1 MDLRSLQTFG
11 SRFPERINQIIFV
24 RLPQLGVRA
33 VKPDSGQRQSGFLL
47 AEGDHVASENS
58 VSRASSFYRRR
69 SEEHTSEL
77 QSRLHLVCR
86 LLLEKKKIINRGL
99 ALVVHIGHTLC

>member
-58 VSRASSFYRRR
+58 VSRASSFYRR
-69 SEEHTSEL
+69 L
-77 QSRLHLVCR
+77 NRLHSRR
-86 LLLEKKKIINRGL
+86 LAWEGMGECERGSRS
-99 ALVVHIGHTLC
+99 GQTP

>member
-58 VSRASSFYRRR
+58 VSNESSQKL
-69 SEEHTSEL
+69 ST
-77 QSRLHLVCR
+77 
-86 LLLEKKKIINRGL
+86 LEPWQNVAPLPYWQAL
-99 ALVVHIGHTLC
+99 A

>member
-58 VSRASSFYRRR
+58 VSRAGSFYRRLNRLHSR
-69 SEEHTSEL
+69 SEERRVGKECR
-77 QSRLHLVCR
+77 SRWSRCHY
-86 LLLEKKKIINRGL
+86 KIKFIE
-99 ALVVHIGHTLC
+99 

>member
-58 VSRASSFYRRR
+58 VRISTTFNAN
-69 SEEHTSEL
+69 T
-77 QSRLHLVCR
+77 
-86 LLLEKKKIINRGL
+86 LLLTWRRDL
-99 ALVVHIGHTLC
+99 RALFHS